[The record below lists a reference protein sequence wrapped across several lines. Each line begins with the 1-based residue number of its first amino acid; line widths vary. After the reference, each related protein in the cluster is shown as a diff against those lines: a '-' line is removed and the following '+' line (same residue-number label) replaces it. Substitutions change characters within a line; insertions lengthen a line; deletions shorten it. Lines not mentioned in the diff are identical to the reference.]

1 MNKTISIH
9 LQGVPFLFEDQAY
22 DTLENYLTS
31 IRKIL
36 ESEEGCEEIIQD
48 VELRVIE
55 LLQQKGFDILRV
67 VKVTDIDEIITK
79 IGKPEEFYNTDSN
92 RKESTSF
99 ESINPKRLF
108 RDKDSAVLGGICAG
122 IAAYFNIDVIV
133 VRALYII
140 AFLGLGAGFLLYLV
154 LWIIIPAA
162 NTSS

>member
-22 DTLENYLTS
+22 DALENYLTS

-67 VKVTDIDEIITK
+67 VKVTDIDEIIT
-79 IGKPEEFYNTDSN
+79 
-92 RKESTSF
+92 
-99 ESINPKRLF
+99 
-108 RDKDSAVLGGICAG
+108 
-122 IAAYFNIDVIV
+122 
-133 VRALYII
+133 
-140 AFLGLGAGFLLYLV
+140 
-154 LWIIIPAA
+154 
-162 NTSS
+162 